1 MSATSQSPTELLIAW
16 GKGESA
22 ARDLL
27 IPLVY
32 GELRRLAGRYMR
44 KERSDHT
51 LQATAL
57 VNEVYLRLVEANR
70 IEIKSRAHF
79 FALAAQMMRRL
90 LVDSARARDNI
101 KRGGGLRKVSL
112 DAAPD
117 LIVDSGIDFAALDD
131 ALRKLEALHPRK
143 SQVVELRYF
152 GGLSLEESAAALSIS
167 TDSVKRDW
175 RFAKAW
181 LARELSPAG
190 DE

>member
-1 MSATSQSPTELLIAW
+1 VSATSESPTELLIAW
-16 GKGESA
+16 GEGESA
-22 ARDLL
+22 ARDRL

-32 GELRRLAGRYMR
+32 GELRRLAARYMR
-44 KERSDHT
+44 NERRDHT
-51 LQATAL
+51 LQTTAL

-70 IEIKSRAHF
+70 IEVKSRAHF

-101 KRGGGLRKVSL
+101 KRGGRLRRVSL
-112 DAAPD
+112 DNASAV
-117 LIVDSGIDFAALDD
+117 VDDSRMDFAALDD

-143 SQVVELRYF
+143 VHVVELRYF
-152 GGLSLEESAAALSIS
+152 GGLSLEETAAALHIS

-181 LARELSPAG
+181 LSRELGAVR
-190 DE
+190 E

>member
-1 MSATSQSPTELLIAW
+1 VSATSQSPTELLIAW

-22 ARDLL
+22 ARDRLS
-27 IPLVY
+27 PLVY
-32 GELRRLAGRYMR
+32 GELRRLAARYMR
-44 KERSDHT
+44 HERANHT

-112 DAAPD
+112 DEA
-117 LIVDSGIDFAALDD
+117 LGVEESHMDFAALDE
-131 ALRKLEALHPRK
+131 ALRRLEALHPRK
-143 SQVVELRYF
+143 VQVVELRYF
-152 GGLSLEESAAALSIS
+152 GGLSLEESAAALGVS

-181 LARELSPAG
+181 LARELGAAR
-190 DE
+190 DR

>member
-1 MSATSQSPTELLIAW
+1 MSATSENPTELLIAW

-22 ARDLL
+22 ARDRL

-32 GELRRLAGRYMR
+32 GELRRLATRYMR
-44 KERSDHT
+44 NERRDHT

-57 VNEVYLRLVEANR
+57 VNEVYVRLVEANR
-70 IEIKSRAHF
+70 IEVKSRTHF

-101 KRGGGLRKVSL
+101 KRGGRLRRVAL
-112 DAAPD
+112 DEAPAV
-117 LIVDSGIDFAALDD
+117 VDDSRMDFAALDD

-143 SQVVELRYF
+143 VHVVELRYF
-152 GGLSLEESAAALSIS
+152 GGLSLEESAAALHIS

-181 LARELSPAG
+181 LSRELGAVR
-190 DE
+190 DK

>member
-1 MSATSQSPTELLIAW
+1 VSATSESPTELLIAW

-22 ARDLL
+22 ARDRL

-32 GELRRLAGRYMR
+32 GELRRLATRYMR
-44 KERSDHT
+44 NERRDHT

-57 VNEVYLRLVEANR
+57 VNEVYVRLVEANR
-70 IEIKSRAHF
+70 IEVKSRTHF

-101 KRGGGLRKVSL
+101 KRGGRLRRVTL
-112 DAAPD
+112 DEAPAV
-117 LIVDSGIDFAALDD
+117 VDDSRMDFAALDD

-143 SQVVELRYF
+143 VHVVELRYF
-152 GGLSLEESAAALSIS
+152 GGLSLEESAAALHIS

-181 LARELSPAG
+181 LSRELGAVR
-190 DE
+190 DK